1 MTPPTVLIAPD
12 KFKGSL
18 TAAEVADALADGIL
32 GARPEAEVRRLP
44 LADGG
49 DGSVHAALAAGFR
62 AEEVEVSGPLGD
74 PAVTA
79 IAWEAGTAVV
89 EAATTSGLQMIPEA
103 RRDALSAS
111 SLGFG
116 QAVRAAADQ
125 GARRI
130 VLALGGSASTD
141 GGMGLLTG
149 LGWRFLDDAG
159 VQVPPTG
166 AGLARVSAVD
176 TADAAD
182 LAGVELIA
190 AGDVLNPL
198 LGQRGAAAVYAPQKG
213 ASAQE
218 VRELEAG
225 LARLVRVLDGVRPG
239 AGQLAGQPS
248 AGAAGGLGF
257 AAMLL
262 GAREVSG
269 AEFFLELLDFAS
281 ACRHADLVIT
291 GEGRIDE
298 QTLQGKLPAVVA
310 RRAAPARVEAVVG
323 RSDLASSAAPD
334 AGIARI
340 RSLSERT
347 PKDTASDPLLTAR
360 LLREVGREIAA
371 ELPIR

>member
-62 AEEVEVSGPLGD
+62 AEEVGVPGPLGD

-159 VQVPPTG
+159 AQVPPTG
-166 AGLARVSAVD
+166 A
-176 TADAAD
+176 
-182 LAGVELIA
+182 EI
-190 AGDVLNPL
+190 
-198 LGQRGAAAVYAPQKG
+198 
-213 ASAQE
+213 
-218 VRELEAG
+218 
-225 LARLVRVLDGVRPG
+225 
-239 AGQLAGQPS
+239 
-248 AGAAGGLGF
+248 
-257 AAMLL
+257 
-262 GAREVSG
+262 
-269 AEFFLELLDFAS
+269 
-281 ACRHADLVIT
+281 
-291 GEGRIDE
+291 GR
-298 QTLQGKLPAVVA
+298 AHV
-310 RRAAPARVEAVVG
+310 
-323 RSDLASSAAPD
+323 
-334 AGIARI
+334 
-340 RSLSERT
+340 
-347 PKDTASDPLLTAR
+347 
-360 LLREVGREIAA
+360 
-371 ELPIR
+371 